1 MVIPFL
7 IFSNKN
13 LKEKNNKKKVNMS
26 PFLMKF
32 IKKFKRT
39 SANFL
44 NKNKEDIFKGN
55 KTVIF
60 ILFLVKV
67 SQDDLCTYLLGI
79 NFESGVIGS
88 E

>member
-1 MVIPFL
+1 
-7 IFSNKN
+7 
-13 LKEKNNKKKVNMS
+13 MS

-32 IKKFKRT
+32 INKFKRM

-44 NKNKEDIFKGN
+44 KKNKEDINKEI

-67 SQDDLCTYLLGI
+67 SQEDLCNYLLGI

-88 E
+88 